1 METDTD
7 TFHPTAHWFVP
18 LNELDAERGASLRP
32 ADMKPAATDDPLA
45 NEGDSFLV
53 TLESLLIVEKY
64 DRHSNNDLLV
74 RSRLQ
79 YGNAPIVEAINLF
92 ANDVPAGIVIS
103 NLLCEYIYA
112 QEQYSKLDR
121 VHLEIEVMELPGKIS
136 LNDNIGKGLRVV
148 RDAFGMV
155 LSSLVPFG
163 GIAYD
168 VIKDVNTFRN
178 QSDRI
183 FFSNLDLYGTG
194 GEGEA
199 RLRYGAYIFFKTPVD
214 GTNFKLHKLQLK
226 PRVTEDPTQPVP
238 HDYVVVKV
246 VPTPIRVGS
255 HEALALK
262 HQKLATV
269 LGTTEGLLDNTV
281 RPPKFDTTISD
292 AQKLR
297 NLLLFYSLQRRQAA
311 RETLNEAQTQL
322 YQKLRQELQAFIS
335 F

>member
-1 METDTD
+1 MEIDTD

-18 LNELDAERGASLRP
+18 LNELDAERGAPLRP

-79 YGNAPIVEAINLF
+79 YGNAPLVEAINLF

-168 VIKDVNTFRN
+168 VIKDVKHVCVMEL
-178 QSDRI
+178 I
-183 FFSNLDLYGTG
+183 FSSKH
-194 GEGEA
+194 
-199 RLRYGAYIFFKTPVD
+199 RSM
-214 GTNFKLHKLQLK
+214 
-226 PRVTEDPTQPVP
+226 
-238 HDYVVVKV
+238 
-246 VPTPIRVGS
+246 VPTLS
-255 HEALALK
+255 Y
-262 HQKLATV
+262 
-269 LGTTEGLLDNTV
+269 
-281 RPPKFDTTISD
+281 IS
-292 AQKLR
+292 
-297 NLLLFYSLQRRQAA
+297 YS
-311 RETLNEAQTQL
+311 
-322 YQKLRQELQAFIS
+322 
-335 F
+335 